1 VTPSAAQVNPEYVVP
16 VVEIGDVRMSLDE
29 FVVVV
34 WM

>member
-1 VTPSAAQVNPEYVVP
+1 VTPSAAQVNPKYVMP
-16 VVEIGDVRMSLDE
+16 VVGIRDVRMSVDE

>member
-1 VTPSAAQVNPEYVVP
+1 VTPSAAQVNPKYVVP
-16 VVEIGDVRMSLDE
+16 VVESGDVRMSVDE